1 MSLVSQQTKKG
12 TVERT
17 LSVQTMDWLICIAL
31 TAVGSIGLSYPETAA
46 RLGLIVNKHREV
58 PFGTLLSLAELLEV

>member
-17 LSVQTMDWLICIAL
+17 LSVQTVDWLICIAL
-31 TAVGSIGLSYPETAA
+31 AAVGSIGLS
-46 RLGLIVNKHREV
+46 
-58 PFGTLLSLAELLEV
+58 